1 MPKLTL
7 DPEQY
12 ELERLEFLEQA
23 DREVLNRAAEREHEF
38 RLAKLKYSTA
48 GRFRLWG
55 RVLIAFAKA
64 PVWIV
69 LALPFKRAGDMPDH
83 WKKFLEI

>member
-1 MPKLTL
+1 MPKLAL

-12 ELERLEFLEQA
+12 ELDRLESIEQA
-23 DREVLNRAAEREHEF
+23 DREAREHTAEREHEY

-48 GRFRLWG
+48 GRFRMWG

-64 PVWIV
+64 PAWFV
-69 LALPFKRAGDMPDH
+69 LAITLRGEAPEY
-83 WKKFLEI
+83 WKKFLDI